1 MNINNYE
8 LLLSIYIF
16 CCGHKILKRLNTDK
30 IIIGADLDSR
40 IKIVDIISKKEIK
53 VIDNGFKCNGIC
65 VLQNRN
71 LFIIGGISN
80 KIKLYNSENYECIGN

>member
-1 MNINNYE
+1 M
-8 LLLSIYIF
+8 
-16 CCGHKILKRLNTDK
+16 
-30 IIIGADLDSR
+30 
-40 IKIVDIISKKEIK
+40 DIILKKEIK

-80 KIKLYNSENYECIGN
+80 KIKLYNSENYECIGNFKSPNNEDILGLTLLNKNLVLSYSNIIVLWTINN

>member
-1 MNINNYE
+1 LNINNYE

-16 CCGHKILKRLNTDK
+16 CCGHKILKRLNKEK
-30 IIIGADLDSR
+30 IIIGTDLDSK

-65 VLQNRN
+65 VLPNRN
-71 LFIIGGISN
+71 LFMIGGKSHD
-80 KIKLYNSENYECIGN
+80 IKLYN